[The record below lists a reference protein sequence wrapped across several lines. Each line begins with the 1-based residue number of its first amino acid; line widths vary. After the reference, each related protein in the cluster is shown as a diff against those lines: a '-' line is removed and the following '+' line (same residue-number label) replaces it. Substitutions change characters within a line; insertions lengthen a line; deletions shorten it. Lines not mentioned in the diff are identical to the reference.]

1 MSLVKWEPMHE
12 LMKLHDEMDRIFG
25 RSLGEAFN
33 GGKQMWSPSVDL
45 QEENGN
51 LIVKADM
58 PGVKKEDVT
67 ITATEDS
74 ITIQGKSQE
83 ETEDKQDN
91 YYRRERR
98 SGSFHRTLSLPA
110 AVDADKA
117 QASFKDGTVTITLPK
132 VEQASKTKTINVQ

>member
-12 LMKLHDEMDRIFG
+12 LVKLHDEMDRIFG

-45 QEENGN
+45 REENGN